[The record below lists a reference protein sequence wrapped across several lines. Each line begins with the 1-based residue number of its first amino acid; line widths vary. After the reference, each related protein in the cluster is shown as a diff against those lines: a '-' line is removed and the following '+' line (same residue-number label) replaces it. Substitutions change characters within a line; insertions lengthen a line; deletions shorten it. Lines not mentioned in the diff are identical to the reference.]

1 MELNVVKQLMQLQIK
16 RKKLS
21 LSFFFLYDTIT
32 TGVVNIMK
40 KFLHKIFKW
49 EPNELLL
56 DTIGVILF
64 SFSINFFIIPSN
76 LYSGGVMGLSQ
87 LLNNLVGHIFNT
99 TYNFTS
105 LIYFG
110 INVPLFILA
119 YKKISKSFC
128 ARTVYT
134 IIVQTIAMMLIPIP
148 KEMIV
153 DELIT
158 NVLIG
163 GTLVGIGC
171 ALILSST
178 GSTGGT
184 DIVGIVLSNKHPS
197 FSVGKHAMAFNFCI
211 FGISGIIYGVTT
223 MIYSILYSIIENI
236 SLDKLHEQNISSSA
250 LIFSKKKPE
259 EILKFIKNDLNRGAT
274 WWKGTGEYKNTDT
287 YIVYVALSRYEF
299 HKLAKFIKVTNQ
311 DVFLTQSDFV
321 QISGEFDK
329 RLSK

>member
-1 MELNVVKQLMQLQIK
+1 MGLNVVKQLMQLQIK

-64 SFSINFFIIPSN
+64 SFS
-76 LYSGGVMGLSQ
+76 
-87 LLNNLVGHIFNT
+87 
-99 TYNFTS
+99 
-105 LIYFG
+105 